1 MMDGP
6 TTSMKITPWY
16 AAALSPFVVL
26 AMTGVLTG
34 HAWVAQLAV
43 LLVVFAIFF
52 GTLSLGRLS
61 GQQNAGSVKRL
72 PPRAMEEALG
82 DAE

>member
-43 LLVVFAIFF
+43 LMVVFAIFF

-61 GQQNAGSVKRL
+61 
-72 PPRAMEEALG
+72 RATEEQRPIQRPLEEALG

>member
-1 MMDGP
+1 
-6 TTSMKITPWY
+6 MKITPWY

-34 HAWVAQLAV
+34 AAWVAQLA
-43 LLVVFAIFF
+43 LLMVVFAIFF

-61 GQQNAGSVKRL
+61 ALGAAKQ
-72 PPRAMEEALG
+72 EEALG

>member
-43 LLVVFAIFF
+43 LMVVFAIFF

-61 GQQNAGSVKRL
+61 RAAEEQ
-72 PPRAMEEALG
+72 PRPLQRPLEEALG

>member
-43 LLVVFAIFF
+43 LMVVFAIFF

-61 GQQNAGSVKRL
+61 RPSEEQPRRL
-72 PPRAMEEALG
+72 QRPLEEALG